1 MDRGA
6 NYYRV
11 KQNIGDA
18 DRTIRMLIGV
28 VLALLFFQLPRGT
41 ANVIMGLVTVML
53 LVAAVSGWSLLYF
66 VLRISTRSDKDAKP
80 LEPS

>member
-1 MDRGA
+1 
-6 NYYRV
+6 V
-11 KQNIGDA
+11 TQNIGDA

-28 VLALLFFQLPRGT
+28 ITALLFFQLPRGT
-41 ANVIMGLVTVML
+41 ASLILGVVSVLL

>member
-1 MDRGA
+1 
-6 NYYRV
+6 
-11 KQNIGDA
+11 
-18 DRTIRMLIGV
+18 MLIGV
-28 VLALLFFQLPRGT
+28 VVALLFFQLPRGT
-41 ANVIMGLVTVML
+41 AGVIIGVLAVIL